1 MANGKLVVLEGI
13 DGSGKSSQYSRLCA
27 RMENDGIEYNHIVF
41 PRYDKESSALIR
53 MYLGGEFG
61 ANPNDVNA
69 YAASTFYA
77 VDRFASYR
85 TDWGKIYESGGFVLS
100 DRYTSSNAVHQGS
113 KLPDDELPEFFG
125 WLTDLEQVKMGLP
138 KPDLVIYLD
147 VDIDTSLARMKRRQD
162 ATDTKADIHER
173 DVDYLTRCLRT
184 ANMAADYFGWIRVA
198 QKNGGVERSLEDIN
212 DEIYDI
218 VLNELKKDNMQ

>member
-1 MANGKLVVLEGI
+1 MNRGKLIVFEGI

-27 RMENDGIEYNHIVF
+27 RMENDGIDYNHIVF

-61 ANPNDVNA
+61 AHPSDVNA

-85 TDWGKIYESGGFVLS
+85 TDWGAKYEAGGLILS

-113 KLPDDELPEFFG
+113 KLTDSELPGFFA
-125 WLTDLEQVKMGLP
+125 WLADLEYTKMGLP

-147 VDIDTSLARMKRRQD
+147 VDIETSLARMARRQT

-173 DVDYLTRCLRT
+173 DVDYLKRCLRT
-184 ANMAADYFGWIRVA
+184 ANTAADFFGWTRVT
-198 QKNGGVERSLEDIN
+198 QIVGGKERSIEDIS
-212 DEIYDI
+212 DEIYSLVRDK
-218 VLNELKKDNMQ
+218 LK